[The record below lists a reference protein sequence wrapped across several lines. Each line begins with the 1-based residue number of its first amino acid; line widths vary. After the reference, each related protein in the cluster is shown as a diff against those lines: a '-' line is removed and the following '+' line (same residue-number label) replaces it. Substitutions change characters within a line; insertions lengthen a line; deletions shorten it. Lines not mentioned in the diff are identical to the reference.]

1 MDFSE
6 KIAML
11 RRQKNWSQEELAE
24 KLMVTRQAVSKWESA
39 QSMPD
44 LDKIVQLSELL
55 GVSTDYLLKSDRDAP
70 EAETPQRTQEK
81 ASARRVTR
89 EEVSR
94 FLSLQA
100 AAVPR
105 VSLGVALCVWS
116 PIVLIGLTALGSVFH
131 VKIPDSVAGG
141 SGLCVLLGMVA
152 AAVALFLTSGT
163 KLREF
168 EYLEREPIAPDADA
182 RELARKQEAE
192 QAEECARLTT
202 IGVVLCIISAV
213 PIFAVMCV
221 GRTRD
226 GYDSLAVCALLL
238 LVGIACL
245 LLVRAGSMRG
255 AVDKLL
261 EQGDYTRESK
271 AKSHV
276 VDAISA
282 VYWLAVTAIFLF
294 YTFGPSGN
302 GQPQYSWFIW
312 AVGGVLYGALMA
324 GLSIYRKKRRYNM
337 PPERRTLRRYFML
350 VWKLNTRRS
359 APCRWKYI
367 RSARRGCRF
376 LPAFLRG

>member
-44 LDKIVQLSELL
+44 LDKLVQLSELL
-55 GVSTDYLLKSDRDAP
+55 GVNTDYLLKNGMDTP
-70 EAETPQRTQEK
+70 EQDDPKQAVRENALAK
-81 ASARRVTR
+81 RVTR
-89 EEVSR
+89 EEASR

-131 VKIPDSVAGG
+131 VKIPESVAGG
-141 SGLCVLLGMVA
+141 LGLCVLLGMVS
-152 AAVALFLTSGT
+152 AAVALFLTYGT
-163 KLREF
+163 KLKEF
-168 EYLEREPIAPDADA
+168 EYLEHDPVALDADA
-182 RELARKQEAE
+182 AALARQQEAE
-192 QAEECARLTT
+192 QAEECTRLTT

-271 AKSHV
+271 AKSRI

-294 YTFGPSGN
+294 YTFGPNGN

-324 GLSIYRKKRRYNM
+324 GLSIYRKKRR
-337 PPERRTLRRYFML
+337 
-350 VWKLNTRRS
+350 
-359 APCRWKYI
+359 
-367 RSARRGCRF
+367 
-376 LPAFLRG
+376 